1 MSHPLKWAKTRI
13 WSLPHLSEPAHLSG
27 APLYHIL
34 KDRDGTMAEK
44 IKFNLPSD
52 SSDEEEEDETVKGE
66 VKKEENW
73 IIVPVSWLRKPSL
86 ENELTTYTNIHRAP
100 KSQQISHE
108 NAPTI
113 PESSQN
119 VIDSWTTQLG
129 EWCMF

>member
-1 MSHPLKWAKTRI
+1 MY
-13 WSLPHLSEPAHLSG
+13 HL
-27 APLYHIL
+27 L
-34 KDRDGTMAEK
+34 KDKDSTLAEK

-52 SSDEEEEDETVKGE
+52 SSSDEEEEEDETVKGE
-66 VKKEENW
+66 VKEEENW

-108 NAPTI
+108 NARTI

-119 VIDSWTTQLG
+119 VINSGPLSSVAG
-129 EWCMF
+129 VCSK